1 MRLKASL
8 ALLLLLQAYFC
19 LFNGANRTAGSLV
32 SAPLSDPTA
41 LTVLVDD
48 SLSTLNGAPFGDA
61 LPKFALDK
69 QTRKLFFVVFA
80 VGISWIDL
88 DDLSAGST
96 ALLMLGGSS
105 MPVILSL
112 ALLPSLPALDGTGA
126 HRNATL
132 MFASLTGNID
142 VVSSDGGEVTRLS
155 SPCVFGGCR
164 YRQLWDMK
172 VVPPTPSMLERGVS
186 TVSVLAAWIRVTNLA
201 GSSATVLT
209 ASVYRLE
216 PTAGPDGNWTAV
228 NATSLYTTDR
238 QGGTGLTVLP
248 NTASPGGSFAGCT
261 GFFTQSRQSPV
272 FGAPMAG
279 IKPMT
284 QFSIPQYG
292 GFALDKPRRRAFW
305 WQQDPNAGLQL
316 MSAGADNLSGGTIVL
331 SSVCHAHE
339 GALVVDPASGDAVF
353 QSSAGTG
360 SVTHYCYRSAT
371 NPEPRLFY
379 VETQAY
385 QGVNIAVDWQRRVMY
400 VSGTGFVSG
409 STIRR
414 VMLDAKDPAA
424 NPEVVIAQ
432 NTSASSIAVVGGRLF
447 YVVQSSY
454 GLSAFQNYTLYSCT
468 PPSLAAPAAAANAC
482 DVASAKIVSTVGRAF
497 ADQFSSVELVS
508 SMPDGSV
515 LLVRSSRGNSVAQ
528 LFNSYTIATD
538 TWAPLYV
545 SPFSNPVAIGGDP
558 SRLSFIDG
566 TTSAFGSFIP
576 LGDPN
581 SFNVPFVITGE
592 FSPMSSLAS
601 RQSYPSGPSG
611 QWGVGFVAGVSKW
624 FWFSSHGSGN
634 DRAWSIYQG
643 AMAGNPEFKLALKLT
658 ADAST
663 EFLAV
668 DETASD
674 AFYVVNVPERR
685 PGPAAASP
693 CNPYGSVSGAQN
705 LVRAS
710 FSSDGAAKEAPT
722 VVLQQPNG
730 ICFASQ
736 TPALDAAGQKL
747 YFTELAMGRF
757 GSSTPYLAVLDLTTG
772 VKRRFTVA
780 GLSFLNLGIMK
791 LSDDGRTLW
800 SWGCVSLAPCTIK
813 AGTPRLVVIGNITT
827 HGGRSVNATYWNT
840 SIPGLSS
847 TMSSS
852 GLQDFTIRKQPN
864 RTAFSFVAYNPG
876 HSVTTRPVRG
886 VYEGNA
892 VPGGVSTVRS
902 LLQPV
907 DVKVVD
913 VDFTD
918 AANGLLIAPFPPDD
932 TVVLAPPP
940 LAGILLLRGPVTGVG
955 LLDGNTLVPQMIPW
969 PTGLPAE
976 LRDPNIVQLAHLPP
990 HRLVFTFGRHNCI
1003 SDEIWAVNF
1012 DDAADGPTL
1021 LVSALLMSSSPM
1033 LRSQTASAGGVQL
1046 SWTKCASRI
1055 VIADVPAGAAVDA
1068 PLDYTSLEFAW
1079 LDIPIEGRPSISS
1092 FAQVGNTFIF
1102 VYSTKS
1108 VIYSAEL
1115 VRDRHV
1121 FEHVTLLSNDS
1132 SWYPVSTVVHG
1143 STVYIGERNVSAY
1156 SVASANGRLR
1166 SIDLSAAVRLGA
1178 APATIEIYLD
1188 NTAGVDNLGTM
1199 PASCLPPQIPATPA
1213 PSPPSEDKWGCAG
1226 QIGPCVQMSTGRFA
1240 TAEECKAVTFFCSI
1254 RR

>member
-172 VVPPTPSMLERGVS
+172 VVPPTTSMLERGVS

-482 DVASAKIVSTVGRAF
+482 DEPRLFYVETQAYQGVNIAVDWQRRVMYVSGTGFVSGSTIRRVMLDAKDPAANPEVVIAQNTSASSIAVVGGRLFYVVQSSYGLSAFQNYTLYSCTPPSLAAPAAAANACDVASAKIVSTVGRTF

-538 TWAPLYV
+538 TWAPPT
-545 SPFSNPVAIGGDP
+545 SRRSATPSQSAAI
-558 SRLSFIDG
+558 R
-566 TTSAFGSFIP
+566 
-576 LGDPN
+576 
-581 SFNVPFVITGE
+581 V
-592 FSPMSSLAS
+592 
-601 RQSYPSGPSG
+601 
-611 QWGVGFVAGVSKW
+611 
-624 FWFSSHGSGN
+624 
-634 DRAWSIYQG
+634 
-643 AMAGNPEFKLALKLT
+643 
-658 ADAST
+658 
-663 EFLAV
+663 
-668 DETASD
+668 
-674 AFYVVNVPERR
+674 
-685 PGPAAASP
+685 
-693 CNPYGSVSGAQN
+693 GSVS
-705 LVRAS
+705 S
-710 FSSDGAAKEAPT
+710 ME
-722 VVLQQPNG
+722 
-730 ICFASQ
+730 
-736 TPALDAAGQKL
+736 
-747 YFTELAMGRF
+747 
-757 GSSTPYLAVLDLTTG
+757 
-772 VKRRFTVA
+772 
-780 GLSFLNLGIMK
+780 
-791 LSDDGRTLW
+791 
-800 SWGCVSLAPCTIK
+800 
-813 AGTPRLVVIGNITT
+813 
-827 HGGRSVNATYWNT
+827 
-840 SIPGLSS
+840 
-847 TMSSS
+847 
-852 GLQDFTIRKQPN
+852 
-864 RTAFSFVAYNPG
+864 
-876 HSVTTRPVRG
+876 
-886 VYEGNA
+886 
-892 VPGGVSTVRS
+892 
-902 LLQPV
+902 
-907 DVKVVD
+907 
-913 VDFTD
+913 
-918 AANGLLIAPFPPDD
+918 
-932 TVVLAPPP
+932 
-940 LAGILLLRGPVTGVG
+940 
-955 LLDGNTLVPQMIPW
+955 
-969 PTGLPAE
+969 LPAPLE
-976 LRDPNIVQLAHLPP
+976 A
-990 HRLVFTFGRHNCI
+990 
-1003 SDEIWAVNF
+1003 
-1012 DDAADGPTL
+1012 
-1021 LVSALLMSSSPM
+1021 SSP
-1033 LRSQTASAGGVQL
+1033 SGTQTHL
-1046 SWTKCASRI
+1046 TC
-1055 VIADVPAGAAVDA
+1055 
-1068 PLDYTSLEFAW
+1068 
-1079 LDIPIEGRPSISS
+1079 
-1092 FAQVGNTFIF
+1092 
-1102 VYSTKS
+1102 
-1108 VIYSAEL
+1108 
-1115 VRDRHV
+1115 
-1121 FEHVTLLSNDS
+1121 
-1132 SWYPVSTVVHG
+1132 
-1143 STVYIGERNVSAY
+1143 
-1156 SVASANGRLR
+1156 RL
-1166 SIDLSAAVRLGA
+1166 
-1178 APATIEIYLD
+1178 
-1188 NTAGVDNLGTM
+1188 
-1199 PASCLPPQIPATPA
+1199 
-1213 PSPPSEDKWGCAG
+1213 
-1226 QIGPCVQMSTGRFA
+1226 
-1240 TAEECKAVTFFCSI
+1240 
-1254 RR
+1254 